1 MSLFKKIGVYF
12 SAINFILAL
21 LFFGF
26 SSAIGEESGSVYKD
40 AQLASLLSLLTGLS
54 VLFLMWL
61 INKLIS
67 KDEKKED

>member
-40 AQLASLLSLLTGLS
+40 AQLASLLFLLIGLS
-54 VLFLMWL
+54 VLFFMWSIKKL
-61 INKLIS
+61 INIDKN
-67 KDEKKED
+67 KV